1 MAKDHKREMTDAD
14 DPKHGSGSARKRDSA
29 PGGDPSHGRDRGDR
43 AGRLVV
49 VSNRLPIVLTKRDD
63 GQWDAE
69 RGSGGLVTA
78 MAPVLRDRGGLWIG
92 WAGTAETEG
101 LDEALENASE
111 GIGYSLIPVHLSA
124 EEEDLY
130 YRGFSNE
137 IVWPLFHDL
146 QSHCNFDP
154 DYWEAYQNVNRRFA
168 SVVAEQT
175 KPSDFVWV
183 HDYHLMLAAREL
195 RGLGVKARLGF
206 FLHIP
211 FPPLDVFVKLPW
223 RFEILL
229 ALLRYDLIG
238 FQTMRDR
245 RNFIQCLR
253 ALVGSAE
260 TCGRGQVCDLELDH
274 DKLRVGAF
282 PISIDFAGF
291 EREARSHEVAESA
304 WHVHENL
311 PDRQIV
317 LGIDRMDYTKGI
329 RYRLEAFRLLLRQH
343 PELRNRVTLV
353 QVVVPSR
360 RGIPE
365 YETLK
370 TTIEGLVGEING
382 EFTGPSGWIPIH
394 YLYRPLTRTELLGY
408 YRAAEIALLTPIKD
422 GMNLVAKEYCAASL
436 EENGVLVLS
445 EFAGAAAE
453 LQKGAILV
461 NPYDIVGVAD
471 AIHHAIHMPPD
482 ERRERM
488 RRLRQSIRR
497 RDIFW
502 WVDSFLNAAIAKSL
516 ESFPV
521 VADYVPD
528 GAPEI

>member
-1 MAKDHKREMTDAD
+1 MAIDSNRELTDSEDAA
-14 DPKHGSGSARKRDSA
+14 PRPATGS
-29 PGGDPSHGRDRGDR
+29 PTE
-43 AGRLVV
+43 RLVV
-49 VSNRLPIVLTKRDD
+49 VSNRLPVVVTRGD
-63 GQWDAE
+63 GGAWE
-69 RGSGGLVTA
+69 TETGSGGLVTA
-78 MAPVLRDRGGLWIG
+78 MAPVLRDRGGLGIG
-92 WAGTAETEG
+92 WPGTPESEG
-101 LDEALENASE
+101 LDEALERAAQ
-111 GIGYSLIPVHLSA
+111 GTGYSLIPVPLSPG
-124 EEEDLY
+124 EEAGY

-137 IVWPLFHDL
+137 IIWPLFHDL

-154 DYWEAYQNVNRRFA
+154 AYWETYQSVNQKFA
-168 SVVAEQT
+168 RVVDERT
-175 KPSDFVWV
+175 GPDDFVWI

-195 RGLGVKARLGF
+195 RGMGVKSRLGF

-211 FPPLDVFVKLPW
+211 FPPLDIFVKLPW

-229 ALLRYDLIG
+229 ALLRYDIIG

-245 RNFIQCLR
+245 RNFIQCVR

-274 DKLRVGAF
+274 DRLRVGAF
-282 PISIDFAGF
+282 PISIDFKSIEDG
-291 EREARSHEVAESA
+291 ARSHEVAESA

-329 RYRLEAFRLLLRQH
+329 PYRLEAFRHLLTHH
-343 PELRNRVTLV
+343 PELQNRVTLV

-365 YETLK
+365 YDTLK
-370 TTIEGLVGEING
+370 TTIERLVGEING
-382 EFTGPSGWIPIH
+382 EFTGQSGWIPIH
-394 YLYRPLTRTELLGY
+394 YMYTSLNHCELLGY
-408 YRAAEIALLTPIKD
+408 YRAAEIALLTPLKD

-436 EENGVLVLS
+436 EESGVLILS

-461 NPYDIVGVAD
+461 NPYDVVRVSD
-471 AIHHAIHMPPD
+471 AIHQAIHMPPD
-482 ERRERM
+482 ERHERM
-488 RRLRQSIRR
+488 RKLRRSIRR

-502 WVDSFLNAAIAKSL
+502 WVDSFLEAAIAKNL
-516 ESFPV
+516 DSFPV

>member
-1 MAKDHKREMTDAD
+1 MAIDNDRELVDV
-14 DPKHGSGSARKRDSA
+14 PE
-29 PGGDPSHGRDRGDR
+29 PSRRPATR
-43 AGRLVV
+43 ASTGRLVV
-49 VSNRLPIVLTKRDD
+49 VSNRLPIVLTKTPD
-63 GQWDAE
+63 GNWE
-69 RGSGGLVTA
+69 IESGSGGLVTA
-78 MAPVLRDRGGLWIG
+78 LAPVLRNRGGLWIG
-92 WAGTAETEG
+92 WPGTAESDG
-101 LDEALENASE
+101 LEKVLCDAA
-111 GIGYSLIPVHLSA
+111 GTGYSLVPVSLSRA
-124 EEEDLY
+124 EESNY

-137 IVWPLFHDL
+137 VVWPLFHDL

-154 DYWEAYQNVNRRFA
+154 DYWESYQSVNRKFA
-168 SVVAEQT
+168 RVVSDHTE
-175 KPSDFVWV
+175 PDDFVWV

-195 RGLGVKARLGF
+195 RARGVASRLGF

-211 FPPLDVFVKLPW
+211 FPPLDIFVKLPW

-229 ALLRYDLIG
+229 ALLQYDIIG

-245 RNFIQCLR
+245 RNFVQCVR

-260 TCGRGQVCDLELDH
+260 MCGRGQVCDLELDH
-274 DKLRVGAF
+274 DRLRVGAF
-282 PISIDFAGF
+282 PISIDFRAI
-291 EREARSHEVAESA
+291 EAEAASHEVAESA

-329 RYRLEAFRLLLRQH
+329 PYRLEAFRHLLTHR

-353 QVVVPSR
+353 QIVVPSR

-365 YETLK
+365 YDALK

-382 EFTGPSGWIPIH
+382 QFTEQSGWVPIH
-394 YLYRPLTRTELLGY
+394 YMYRALDYCELLGY
-408 YRAAEIALLTPIKD
+408 YRAAEIALLTPLKD

-436 EENGVLVLS
+436 EENGVLILS

-453 LQKGAILV
+453 LQRGAILV
-461 NPYDIVGVAD
+461 NPYDVVRMSD
-471 AIHHAIHMPPD
+471 AIHHAMHMPPD
-482 ERRERM
+482 ERHERM

-497 RDIFW
+497 HDIFW
-502 WVDSFLNAAIAKSL
+502 WVDSFLGAAIAKSL